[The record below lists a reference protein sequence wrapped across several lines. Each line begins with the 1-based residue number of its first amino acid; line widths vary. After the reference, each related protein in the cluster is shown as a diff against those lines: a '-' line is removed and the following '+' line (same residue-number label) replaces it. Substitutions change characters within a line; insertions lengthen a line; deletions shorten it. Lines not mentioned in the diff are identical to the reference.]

1 MNTALAHVPR
11 PLPEPESTPGL
22 ADARLLPDGG
32 FLKDWDAIVLGQD
45 VKERLVRQAAAS
57 VRIRSAI
64 AFTDVPLHGVVLLSG
79 PPGVGKTTL
88 ARGFADRVARV
99 ITLPGRPPWAFLEV
113 DPHALASSALGKS
126 QKSVHQLFNVVI
138 AEQAEMGPTI
148 VLLDEVETLFTDR
161 SQLSMDA
168 NPIDVH
174 RAVDAGLVALDALAR
189 RHPDLLLVAT
199 TNYAEALDPALA
211 SRADMV
217 VEVPLPD
224 LAARTAILGHA
235 LRALTAAFSAT
246 HELTSAQTLQAAAEA
261 GDGLDGRRLRKAVAE
276 ACAFDPK
283 ANGDPRRL
291 TVSALLTTLRKSQR

>member
-1 MNTALAHVPR
+1 MTAALAHVPR
-11 PLPEPESTPGL
+11 QIPNPEATPGL
-22 ADARLLPDGG
+22 ADARLLPDDA
-32 FLKDWDAIVLGQD
+32 FLRDWDAIILGDD
-45 VKERLVRQAAAS
+45 VKERLVRQAAAA
-57 VRIRSAI
+57 VRIRSEV

-88 ARGFADRVARV
+88 ARGLADRVARS
-99 ITLPGRPPWAFLEV
+99 IRLAGRPPWAFLEV

-138 AEQAEMGPTI
+138 AEQAEMGPTV

-189 RHPDLLLVAT
+189 RHPDLLLLAT

-211 SRADMV
+211 SRADLLV
-217 VEVPLPD
+217 QVPLPD
-224 LAARTAILGHA
+224 LAARRVILGHTLAA
-235 LRALTAAFSAT
+235 LAAAFPASP
-246 HELTSAQTLQAAAEA
+246 ELTSPRTLQAAAEA
-261 GDGLDGRRLRKAVAE
+261 SDELDGRKLRKAVAE
-276 ACAFDPK
+276 ACAYDPM
-283 ANGDPRRL
+283 AGGHPGRL
-291 TVSALLTTLRKSQR
+291 TVEALLATLRGVQR